1 MIYPV
6 VRELAADGVPVATA
20 CRVLNVS
27 TSGYYTWRDRP
38 ISGREQAN
46 LELVEV
52 IKTIHADSRG
62 TYGAPRVHAEL
73 RLGAPQLA
81 VSRKRVERLM
91 RVHGIVGVH
100 RRRRGGVTR
109 RDPEATPND
118 DLVERRFR
126 AERPDQ
132 LWCCDITQHRTG
144 EGWLYCA
151 VVLDVYSRRVVGW
164 SIADHLRAELVVDA
178 LDMACWRRK
187 PAGQHA
193 GGSTVVHAD
202 HGSQYTS
209 WAFGQRLRTAGLLGS
224 MGSIGDCF
232 DNALAESFFS
242 SLQVE
247 LLDRQSWSTRQQ
259 LANAI
264 FEWIEAWYNPRRRHS
279 ALGYRSPIEYENLQP
294 TATAAA

>member
-6 VRELAADGVPVATA
+6 VRELAADGIAVATA
-20 CRVLNVS
+20 CRVLHVS
-27 TSGYYTWRDRP
+27 TSGFYAWRERPASARDR
-38 ISGREQAN
+38 AN

-52 IKTIHADSRG
+52 ICTIHADSRG

-73 RLGAPQLA
+73 RLGAAQLA
-81 VSRKRVERLM
+81 VSRMRVERLM
-91 RVHGIVGVH
+91 RAHGIVGVH
-100 RRRRGGVTR
+100 RRRRWGCTR
-109 RDPEATPND
+109 RDPDASPSA

-126 AERPDQ
+126 AEAPNQ

-164 SIADHLRAELVVDA
+164 SIADHLRSEIVVDA
-178 LDMACWRRK
+178 LEMACWRRR

-209 WAFGQRLRTAGLLGS
+209 WAFGQRLRAAGLLGS
-224 MGSIGDCF
+224 MGSVGDCF

-259 LANAI
+259 LANVI

-279 ALGYRSPIEYENLQP
+279 ALGYRSPTEYENLP
-294 TATAAA
+294 PVATEAA